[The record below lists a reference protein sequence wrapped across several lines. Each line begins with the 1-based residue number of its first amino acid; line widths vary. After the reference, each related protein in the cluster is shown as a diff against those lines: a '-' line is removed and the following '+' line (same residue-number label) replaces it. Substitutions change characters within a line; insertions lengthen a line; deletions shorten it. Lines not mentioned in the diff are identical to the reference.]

1 MQTNERDTTMTI
13 AVSYGYINTGENRP
27 TLMEQFNAC
36 RAYSST
42 HGYTILVELNDI
54 DESDHPATT
63 AAVEAIQ
70 EAVATQGVTTI
81 LVYRPSAWALERL
94 NGLGATI
101 EDVSATGSEERTV

>member
-1 MQTNERDTTMTI
+1 MQTNERGTTMTT
-13 AVSYGYINTGENRP
+13 AVSYAYVNTGENRP
-27 TLMEQFNAC
+27 TLMEQFDAC
-36 RAYSST
+36 RAYCST

-63 AAVEAIQ
+63 AAVEAIGD
-70 EAVATQGVTTI
+70 AVARQGVTTI

-101 EDVSATGSEERTV
+101 EDVSAMDSEQRTV